1 MKLIK
6 LGTAAA
12 ALTLALAAV
21 PRAAATPLHY
31 EISGGSV
38 SALASDPGLV
48 VSTSIASGLSGTDF
62 TLDDG
67 ESSGWFNFFKIWTN
81 ETHVNGDDLLYTPI
95 TATLMFSDPLANAE
109 VTGVTFGAS
118 ILWGAGQWGRVE
130 WDGPA
135 VVTLGDRTFSVR
147 LSDET
152 FNGGIF
158 GLDEG
163 KKHGAVVKAKIV
175 QVSSTAT
182 PVPDAASSILL
193 LGLGLVSFGL
203 IRRLKLAPQA

>member
-1 MKLIK
+1 MNILKF
-6 LGTAAA
+6 GTAAA
-12 ALTLALAAV
+12 ALTVALAVV
-21 PRAAATPLHY
+21 PRAAAIPLHY

-38 SALASDPGLV
+38 SALSSDPGLV

-67 ESSGWFNFFKIWTN
+67 ENSGWFSVFKIWTN

-95 TATLMFSDPLANAE
+95 TATLMFSDPVANAN

-135 VVTLGDRTFSVR
+135 WVVLGDRTFSVR

-152 FNGGIF
+152 FNAGIF

-163 KKHGAVVKAKIV
+163 KKHGAVVKAKIT
-175 QVSSTAT
+175 QYSSTPT
-182 PVPDAASSILL
+182 PVPDAASSIVL
-193 LGLGLVSFGL
+193 LGLGLVTVGL
-203 IRRLKLAPQA
+203 VRRFKFAPQV